1 MACQGW
7 RLLPAERRISTAATC
22 VAGRGELGRGKV
34 GGCAGGRNKFSR
46 QMNSR
51 LALLSAQKATE
62 TRAGTV
68 KKQFPVPAVCSLERT
83 KAAAE
88 VTRHPSQIFWATRCY
103 KLTNGSETGF

>member
-1 MACQGW
+1 
-7 RLLPAERRISTAATC
+7 
-22 VAGRGELGRGKV
+22 
-34 GGCAGGRNKFSR
+34 
-46 QMNSR
+46 MNSH

-68 KKQFPVPAVCSLERT
+68 KKQFPVPAACSLERT

-88 VTRHPSQIFWATRCY
+88 VTRHPSQILWAVRRY